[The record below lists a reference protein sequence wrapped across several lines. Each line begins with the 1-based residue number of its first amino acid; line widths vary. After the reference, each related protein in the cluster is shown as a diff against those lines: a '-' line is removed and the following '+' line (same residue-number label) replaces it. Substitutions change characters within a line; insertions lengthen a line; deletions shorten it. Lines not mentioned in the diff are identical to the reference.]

1 MAVTTIMTRQA
12 KLLASFL
19 AGGLLVSAFG
29 LSHGEAQTRTEHIF
43 EDWRVVC
50 AEAPASETDSRC
62 HMVQTLIHNESRRE
76 LLRWMI
82 ISDGEN
88 EPVHVLSAPLGV
100 SLRPGIQLAFGDE
113 DVASLSYSLC
123 DRRWCHARQPL
134 SEELRSLMASGEP
147 VRVIYANRRGQ
158 SLRMEATM
166 RGFSEAV
173 AYMEEQNAS

>member
-1 MAVTTIMTRQA
+1 MAVKTFIRRQV
-12 KLLASFL
+12 KLLTSFI
-19 AGGLLVSAFG
+19 AVGLLGSAFG
-29 LSHGEAQTRTEHIF
+29 LSHGEAQTRTETIF

-50 AEAPASETDSRC
+50 AEARDSDTDPRC

-88 EPVHVLSAPLGV
+88 GSIHVLSAPLGV
-100 SLRPGIQLAFGDE
+100 SLRPGIQLVSGGEA
-113 DVASLSYSLC
+113 VASFSYSFC

-134 SEELRSLMASGEP
+134 SDELRNVMASGEP
-147 VRVIYANRRGQ
+147 VQVVYANRRAQ
-158 SLRMEATM
+158 SLKMEATT

-173 AYMEEQNAS
+173 AFMQERNAS